1 MNATELFRSGKLQ
14 EAIDAQVREVKT
26 NPVDQGQRLFLF
38 ELLVFAGD
46 LDRAGRQIEAIH
58 YDNPE
63 LDGAVLA
70 YRQLL
75 DAEKARRR
83 LFHEGLRPQFLAEP
97 PEHVRLRPGSG

>member
-63 LDGAVLA
+63 LDSAVLA
-70 YRQLL
+70 YRQT
-75 DAEKARRR
+75 ARRR
-83 LFHEGLRPQFLAEP
+83 EGPAAVIP
-97 PEHVRLRPGSG
+97 